1 MGKNEKTPITVNDT
15 EYFVEDMNDTQQAY
29 LNHIQDLDRKLGNA
43 QFNIDQLHMGRQKA
57 VELLADALENAPEE
71 VEEAEVLN
79 YECRMQLTKLQFRPG
94 INRETTS
101 YSNEGGWFDM
111 DKVRFRFGYPEK
123 IGGWEKTS
131 STYFLGTCR
140 ALHPWVALSGERYL
154 GVGTHLKYYINEG
167 GGYNDI
173 TPVRATTAAGD
184 VTFSAS
190 ANTLGANVAI
200 GDTSITLTSASGFP
214 DSGRIKINSE
224 IITYAAVSGNVL
236 QGCLRGQSSTTEAA
250 HTSGDA
256 VLCTTL
262 IVTDADHGVL
272 ENDFVTYSGAVTLGG
287 NITAAILNQEY
298 QVVSKVN
305 VNSYLIE
312 AREEASLNSITTTT
326 GYTPTYVFASTSDSG
341 NGGSSVVGTYQIN
354 TGLDTT
360 ITGTGWGAGTWSRGT
375 WGSAA
380 SLTASGQTLR
390 IWSHDNFGEDLLIN
404 VRDAGI
410 YYWDKTNGMIPA
422 VEIKDLAGANTAPT
436 IAKKVIVSD
445 RDRHVIAFGCDAQTD
460 IGTQD
465 PLLIRF
471 SDQGSIT
478 DWAATATN
486 TAGDLRL
493 GSGSEIVT
501 AIETRQQVLV
511 FTDVSLHAMQFLGPP
526 FTFGINTVSENITI
540 AGPLA
545 AIAIEDQVYWMGAE
559 EFYVYGGAVQRL
571 PCTVR
576 DFIFSDINTDQ
587 LEKVTASTNTAFSEI
602 WWFYPSAS
610 STECDKYVVYNYQQQ
625 IWYYGS
631 LNRTVWLDR
640 GVENFPIAAST
651 DHALYFHER
660 GFDDGSTSPATA
672 ITSFIESSQMSLG
685 EGDNFVFL
693 RKLIPDLTFRDSTAV
708 TPSATMTLQ
717 ARNYPGGEYLQ
728 TNSKTVSKTASVPV
742 EQWTN
747 QVNVRL
753 RGRSFAFKI
762 ETTDAGVGWRLG
774 SPRVEVQ
781 PDGMR

>member
-1 MGKNEKTPITVNDT
+1 MP
-15 EYFVEDMNDTQQAY
+15 
-29 LNHIQDLDRKLGNA
+29 
-43 QFNIDQLHMGRQKA
+43 
-57 VELLADALENAPEE
+57 
-71 VEEAEVLN
+71 
-79 YECRMQLTKLQFRPG
+79 LTKLQFRPG

-111 DKVRFRFGYPEK
+111 DKVRFRFGFPEK

-298 QVVSKVN
+298 QVVTKVN
-305 VNSYLIE
+305 ANSYLIE
-312 AREEASLNSITTTT
+312 AREEASINSITTTT

-360 ITGTGWGAGTWSRGT
+360 ITGTGWGAGTWGRGT

-436 IAKKVIVSD
+436 IAKKVLVSD
-445 RDRHVIAFGCDAQTD
+445 RDRHVIAFGCDSQTD

-501 AIETRQQVLV
+501 AVETRQQVLV

-651 DHALYFHER
+651 DHALYYHER

-693 RKLIPDLTFRDSTAV
+693 RRLIPDLTFRDSTAA
-708 TPSATMTLQ
+708 TPSATMTLE
-717 ARNYPGGEYLQ
+717 ARNYPGGAYLQ
-728 TNSKTVSKTASVPV
+728 TNSKTVTKTASVPV

-774 SPRVEVQ
+774 SPRVDVQ